1 MNTKRGRKSENV
13 FQVAVRAETRR
24 AEGGPQGLTET
35 FFFSE
40 QEEKVVGG

>member
-35 FFFSE
+35 FFSE